1 MTMTEDRAQDT
12 KATSTRPF
20 VVISADTHVGAE
32 KAIDFAPY
40 VEPGYRQEYEDLC
53 NAAGHD
59 MLDTM
64 KAMSLGRTRHMADAA
79 TIATTIQL
87 EDDDPIRMTFRK
99 LMRGFGVDPVTVDE
113 WAVNYTVDT

>member
-1 MTMTEDRAQDT
+1 MTMTEDRTGTAEQ
-12 KATSTRPF
+12 TSTKPF
-20 VVISADTHVGAE
+20 VVISADTHVGAHR
-32 KAIDFAPY
+32 AIDFAPY
-40 VEPGYRQEYEDLC
+40 VEPGFRQDYEDLC

-99 LMRGFGVDPVTVDE
+99 L
-113 WAVNYTVDT
+113 